1 MFWTLKIGKGWF
13 IISSEGLPYT
23 QRMDNAFRG
32 VHGFGYDDLR
42 NSQELRTKVEQ
53 RRQEDHEKSM
63 QIAAKID
70 AQAFRGL

>member
-1 MFWTLKIGKGWF
+1 M
-13 IISSEGLPYT
+13 PYT

-53 RRQEDHEKSM
+53 RRQEDYEKSM

-70 AQAFRGL
+70 AQTLRG